1 MKKLLLLSA
10 FFIFACSSD
19 DSSNTNDTS
28 NQTFLERFDGVVWQN
43 DLFDPSDPENP
54 QADPVYLVYNNS
66 EYFFNAGWFDPELEC
81 ASFKE
86 GYNDDGLGCVGFITI
101 DTNLSDNFKFI
112 NTDCEGDSGSVEAI
126 TFNNGNA
133 LRLIFSDGMQ
143 EQIFSRTNINNPCN

>member
-1 MKKLLLLSA
+1 MKKLILLCSL
-10 FFIFACSSD
+10 FIFACSSD
-19 DSSNTNDTS
+19 DSNENSNG
-28 NQTFLERFDGVVWQN
+28 TFLERFDGVVWQN

-54 QADPVYLVYNNS
+54 QADPVYLVFNNS
-66 EYFFNAGWFDPELEC
+66 EYFFSGGWFDPELEC

-112 NTDCEGDSGSVEAI
+112 ITDCEGDSGSVEAN
-126 TFNNGNA
+126 TFDNGNA

-143 EQIFSRTNINNPCN
+143 EQIFSRTNISNPCN

>member
-10 FFIFACSSD
+10 LFIFSCSD
-19 DSSNTNDTS
+19 DSSDTNDNS

-54 QADPVYLVYNNS
+54 QADPVYLVLNNS

-86 GYNDDGLGCVGFITI
+86 GYNDDGLDCVELITI
-101 DTNLSDNFKFI
+101 ETNLSNNFKFI
-112 NTDCEGDSGSVEAI
+112 ITDCDGDGGSVEAI
-126 TFNNGNA
+126 TFDNENA

-143 EQIFSRTNINNPCN
+143 EQIFSRTNISNPCN

>member
-54 QADPVYLVYNNS
+54 QADPVYYIFYNVPQDV
-66 EYFFNAGWFDPELEC
+66 FFNTGWYDPELEC
-81 ASFKE
+81 TNMDMSWSNYFLTISIEENNENSLVLQDDFTGFFSNYNVSENGQILTASI
-86 GYNDDGLGCVGFITI
+86 DGEVSQTFTR
-101 DTNLSDNFKFI
+101 TNL
-112 NTDCEGDSGSVEAI
+112 TDPCE
-126 TFNNGNA
+126 
-133 LRLIFSDGMQ
+133 
-143 EQIFSRTNINNPCN
+143 

>member
-1 MKKLLLLSA
+1 MKRILILTAILV
-10 FFIFACSSD
+10 FACSSD
-19 DSSNTNDTS
+19 DGSDTNDNS

-54 QADPVYLVYNNS
+54 QADPVYLVLNNS

-86 GYNDDGLGCVGFITI
+86 GYNDDGLDCVELITI
-101 DTNLSDNFKFI
+101 ETNLSNNFKFI
-112 NTDCEGDSGSVEAI
+112 ITDCDGDGGSVEAI
-126 TFNNGNA
+126 TFDNENA

-143 EQIFSRTNINNPCN
+143 EQIFSRTNISNPCN